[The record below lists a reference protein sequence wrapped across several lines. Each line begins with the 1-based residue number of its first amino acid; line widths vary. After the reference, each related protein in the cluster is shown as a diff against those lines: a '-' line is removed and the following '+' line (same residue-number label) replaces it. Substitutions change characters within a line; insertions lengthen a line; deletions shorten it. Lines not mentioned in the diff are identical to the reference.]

1 MIPTANWSYPT
12 AIKFGPSRIAELP
25 AACAQAGIKRPL
37 LITDRG
43 LATMEITSRTLDIL
57 DAAGLGRAIFAEV
70 DPNPTEKNLE
80 AGLKVYKAGGHD
92 GVVAFGGGSGLD
104 LAKMVAFMSGQ
115 TRPLWDFE
123 DIGDWWTRADPA
135 GIAPIVAVPT
145 TAGTGS
151 EVGRASV
158 ITNSETHVKKIIF
171 HPKVLP
177 TVVIMDPELTVGMPK
192 SITAGTGMDAFAHC
206 LEAYC
211 SPFFHPMSQGIAL
224 EGMRLVNENLPRA
237 YADGTDLEARAN
249 MMAAAA
255 MGAVAFQKG
264 LGAIHA
270 LSHPVGAVYNTHH
283 GTTNAVVMP
292 AVLRFN
298 RAEVE
303 ERLDRAAAYLGI
315 AGGYEGFCKRVDELN
330 SLLGIPKGLAAMGVD
345 AARLDELTA
354 MALED
359 PSVGGNPVKMT
370 AENTK
375 ALFLA
380 AM

>member
-1 MIPTANWSYPT
+1 
-12 AIKFGPSRIAELP
+12 
-25 AACAQAGIKRPL
+25 
-37 LITDRG
+37 
-43 LATMEITSRTLDIL
+43 MEITTRTLGIL

-80 AGLKVYKAGGHD
+80 AGLKAYKAGGHD

-158 ITNSETHVKKIIF
+158 ITNSDTHVKKIIF

-270 LSHPVGAVYNTHH
+270 LSHPVGAVFNTHH

-298 RAEVE
+298 RPEVE
-303 ERLDRAAAYLGI
+303 ARLDRAAAYLGI
-315 AGGYEGFCKRVDELN
+315 SGGYEGFCKRVDELN
-330 SLLGIPKGLAAMGVD
+330 ALLGIPKGLAAMGVD
-345 AARLDELTA
+345 ATRLDELTA